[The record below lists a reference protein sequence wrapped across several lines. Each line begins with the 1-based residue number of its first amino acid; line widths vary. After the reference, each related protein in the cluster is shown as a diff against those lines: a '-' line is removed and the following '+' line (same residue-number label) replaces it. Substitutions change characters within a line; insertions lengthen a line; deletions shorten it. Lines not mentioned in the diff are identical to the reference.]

1 MNQKR
6 EINNN
11 VVNLS
16 PTLFEAGRVK
26 IGMKGEKRQSQ
37 GGGTWQAPVKL
48 DHFVITKNNRDATG
62 NFVRDEELM
71 ARLTKDADGKI
82 RKIPIVLLYDDINL
96 NFISSYTCYMGT
108 SLMCRGDGHNA
119 NEAVIQQGKLVGWAG
134 RDCTC
139 PRSEFGYEGKDKCKL
154 TGRLQFVVRGN
165 ERLGGVHTIRTTSV
179 HSVRAIQSA
188 LLLFK
193 SMTGGTL
200 AGIPLE
206 LSVNPRQVN
215 DPTGKAQTVYVLGLE
230 FVGDMNRLRNETHE
244 RLLDNAK
251 FGISIKDVER
261 EAIRMLSSSEDSRVP
276 FGQNL
281 SEDDQQ
287 EYFPDEVADA
297 ELVDPANAQSSPVS
311 GSNQAGSS
319 ASDAEVSVAKSAPA
333 LPTAQAPAPAAAEVV
348 PPAAAEPTK
357 PTTRA
362 ARKPAETKAQAQA
375 PAAPAAPA
383 TPAQAPAA
391 PSAPAQAPA
400 ATNAP
405 AEPAQ
410 EPAAPTVQ
418 ANDWDFE

>member
-26 IGMKGEKRQSQ
+26 IGMKGEVRATRN
-37 GGGTWQAPVKL
+37 GTGTWQAPVKL
-48 DHFVITKNNRDATG
+48 DHFVITKNVRDNSG
-62 NFVRDEELM
+62 NFARDEELM
-71 ARLTKDADGKI
+71 AIMPKDADGKI

-119 NEAVIQQGKLVGWAG
+119 NEAVVHDGKLAGWAG

-193 SMTGGTL
+193 SMTGGSI

-230 FVGDMNRLRNETHE
+230 FVGDMNRLRSDTHNRMLE
-244 RLLDNAK
+244 NAK

-261 EAIRMLSSSEDSRVP
+261 EAIRLLSSSGDSKIP
-276 FGQNL
+276 FGEKL

-287 EYFPDEVADA
+287 EFFPDEIQDA
-297 ELVDPANAQSSPVS
+297 ELTDPSIPQSSPVS
-311 GSNQAGSS
+311 GSNQGQSLPEK
-319 ASDAEVSVAKSAPA
+319 AEVPATSPAPA
-333 LPTAQAPAPAAAEVV
+333 TPAAPAAAPATQKPAARTTRKTEKAAEAEIV
-348 PPAAAEPTK
+348 PP
-357 PTTRA
+357 
-362 ARKPAETKAQAQA
+362 A
-375 PAAPAAPA
+375 PAAPAPPAPA
-383 TPAQAPAA
+383 TPVPAAAPAA
-391 PSAPAQAPA
+391 VPA
-400 ATNAP
+400 AQEEIKPAVNETAP
-405 AEPAQ
+405 E
-410 EPAAPTVQ
+410 APVVDGG
-418 ANDWDFE
+418 DWDFN